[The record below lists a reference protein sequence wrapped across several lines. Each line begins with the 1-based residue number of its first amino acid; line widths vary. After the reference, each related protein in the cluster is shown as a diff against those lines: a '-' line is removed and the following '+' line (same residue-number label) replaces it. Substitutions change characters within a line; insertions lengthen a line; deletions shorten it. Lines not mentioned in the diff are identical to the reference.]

1 VDKHKMKKVGF
12 AILEENYK
20 NKIKMT
26 LLENKF

>member
-20 NKIKMT
+20 NKIKNDT
-26 LLENKF
+26 LRE